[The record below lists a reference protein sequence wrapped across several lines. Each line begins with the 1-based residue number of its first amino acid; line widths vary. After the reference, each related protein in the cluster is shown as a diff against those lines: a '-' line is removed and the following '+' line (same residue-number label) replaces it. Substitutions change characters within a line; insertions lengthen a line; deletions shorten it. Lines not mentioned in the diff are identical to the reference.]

1 MKNTEII
8 ILAAGVFLA
17 VTLIL
22 VSLLLW
28 ARKKL
33 APGGRVKI
41 KINDDRILDVDSGS
55 SLLST
60 LGSEKIFLPS
70 ACGGQ
75 GTCGMCKCRVI
86 SGRRSRTSYR
96 NAVFYAWTDKGQ
108 LASGMPGQSAFGH
121 GHTRTRRDFR
131 YKEMGVRS
139 SVQLQRSHFHKSF
152 RSQAPG
158 GGKP

>member
-70 ACGGQ
+70 AFGGQ
-75 GTCGMCKCRVI
+75 GTCGMCKC
-86 SGRRSRTSYR
+86 G
-96 NAVFYAWTDKGQ
+96 
-108 LASGMPGQSAFGH
+108 
-121 GHTRTRRDFR
+121 
-131 YKEMGVRS
+131 
-139 SVQLQRSHFHKSF
+139 
-152 RSQAPG
+152 
-158 GGKP
+158 